1 MERAGQFVQKT
12 LLAWLV
18 VFSAAALFWSD
29 MGIGDPF
36 LWTADLTIESID
48 SVKLTGTSRPLL
60 GMMIQV
66 TMFCIGCLISVA
78 EINEVFKRWP
88 LVLGGTFIQYTSM
101 PLLAWGLGNLFGLE
115 REYLIGVI
123 VVGCVPG
130 AMASNVLTLAARG
143 NVSFSVSLTTS
154 ATILSPII
162 VPLAFQLTLSKFV
175 EIDPLVEATKLLK
188 QVVGPVVVG
197 HLLCRF
203 WKNGSSIA
211 QKIAPLIA
219 NGTIVWLIAVVVA
232 LNRDRLLGVFGGEM
246 ASSSKLLLVLLLINL
261 LGYSTGYFGGGKL
274 KLKQSMRRALTLEV
288 GMQNAGLGTVLVLGL
303 FKDQPAVAIPTAV
316 YTFGCMLTGTLLAQW
331 WGHHPPSDEN
341 HPESPEQDNQRDGAA
356 TIESEN
362 SDNDETGSKD

>member
-1 MERAGQFVQKT
+1 MERAGQIIQKT

-18 VFSAAALFWSD
+18 LFSAAALLWTRFE
-29 MGIGDPF
+29 IVDPF
-36 LWTADLTIESID
+36 LWTANFKFESID
-48 SVKLTGTSRPLL
+48 SALLFGTPRPLL
-60 GMMIQV
+60 GIMIQV
-66 TMFCIGCLISVA
+66 TMFCIGCMISVA
-78 EINEVFKRWP
+78 EINEVFRRWP
-88 LVLGGTFIQYTSM
+88 LVLGGTLIQYTSM
-101 PLLAWGLGNLFGLE
+101 PLLAWGLGHLFGLE

-175 EIDPLVEATKLLK
+175 DIDPLNEALKLVK
-188 QVVGPVVVG
+188 QVVGPVLIG

-203 WKNGSSIA
+203 WQQGSGIA
-211 QKIAPLIA
+211 QKTAPLIA

-232 LNRDRLLGVFGGEM
+232 LNRDRLLGVFGGEV
-246 ASSSKLLLVLLLINL
+246 ASSGKLLTVLLLINL
-261 LGYSTGYFGGGKL
+261 LGYAAGYFGGGRL

-303 FKDQPAVAIPTAV
+303 FKGQPAVAIPTAV

-331 WGHHPPSDEN
+331 WSRHPPSDESI
-341 HPESPEQDNQRDGAA
+341 PESDASESDSAA
-356 TIESEN
+356 VFESEG
-362 SDNDETGSKD
+362 SDADESRSSD

>member
-1 MERAGQFVQKT
+1 MERAGQFIQKT

-18 VFSAAALFWSD
+18 LFSAAALLWTHS
-29 MGIGDPF
+29 GVADPF
-36 LWTADLTIESID
+36 LWTANFKVASID
-48 SVKLTGTSRPLL
+48 SALWFGTPRPLL
-60 GMMIQV
+60 GIMIQL
-66 TMFCIGCLISVA
+66 TMFCIGCMISVA

-88 LVLGGTFIQYTSM
+88 LVLGGTLIQYTSM
-101 PLLAWGLGNLFGLE
+101 PLLAWGFGHVFGLE

-162 VPLAFQLTLSKFV
+162 VPLAFQLTLSTFI
-175 EIDPLVEATKLLK
+175 EIDPLAEALKLVK
-188 QVVGPVVVG
+188 QVVGPVLVG

-203 WKNGSSIA
+203 WQHGSGIA
-211 QKIAPLIA
+211 QKAAPLIA
-219 NGTIVWLIAVVVA
+219 NGTIVWLIGVVVA
-232 LNRDRLLGVFGGEM
+232 LNRDRLIGVFEGE
-246 ASSSKLLLVLLLINL
+246 ATSSGKLLTVLLLINL
-261 LGYSTGYFGGGKL
+261 LGYCAGYFGGGGL

-331 WGHHPPSDEN
+331 WSRHPPSDESV
-341 HPESPEQDNQRDGAA
+341 PESHAQKSEGAA
-356 TIESEN
+356 ATRFEG
-362 SDNDETGSKD
+362 SDDGEARSSD

>member
-1 MERAGQFVQKT
+1 MERAGQIIQKT

-18 VFSAAALFWSD
+18 LFSAAALLWTRFEFA
-29 MGIGDPF
+29 DPF
-36 LWTADLTIESID
+36 LWTANFKFESID
-48 SVKLTGTSRPLL
+48 SVLLFGTPRPLL
-60 GMMIQV
+60 GIMIQV
-66 TMFCIGCLISVA
+66 TMFCIGCMISVA
-78 EINEVFKRWP
+78 EINEVFRRWP
-88 LVLGGTFIQYTSM
+88 LVLGGTLIQYTSM
-101 PLLAWGLGNLFGLE
+101 PLLAWGLGNLFGLD

-162 VPLAFQLTLSKFV
+162 VPLAFQLTLSRFV
-175 EIDPLVEATKLLK
+175 DIDPLAEALKLVK
-188 QVVGPVVVG
+188 QVVGPVLIG

-203 WKNGSSIA
+203 WQQGSGIA
-211 QKIAPLIA
+211 QKAAPLIA

-232 LNRDRLLGVFGGEM
+232 LNRDRLLGVFGGEV
-246 ASSSKLLLVLLLINL
+246 ASSGKLLTVLLLINL
-261 LGYSTGYFGGGKL
+261 LGYVAGYFGGGRL

-331 WGHHPPSDEN
+331 WSRHPPSDN
-341 HPESPEQDNQRDGAA
+341 GVSESDASEADSAAVIKSDG
-356 TIESEN
+356 
-362 SDNDETGSKD
+362 SDNDQTRSGD

>member
-1 MERAGQFVQKT
+1 MERAGQFIQKT

-18 VFSAAALFWSD
+18 VFSAAALFWSRF
-29 MGIGDPF
+29 GIGDPF
-36 LWTADLTIESID
+36 LWTADFTIDSID
-48 SVKLTGTSRPLL
+48 SAKLFGTSRPLL
-60 GMMIQV
+60 GIMIQV

-88 LVLGGTFIQYTSM
+88 LVLGGTLIQYTSM

-188 QVVGPVVVG
+188 QVVGPVLIG
-197 HLLCRF
+197 HLLCRL
-203 WKNGSSIA
+203 WDQGSSIA

-232 LNRDRLLGVFGGEM
+232 LNRERLLGVFGGDFG
-246 ASSSKLLLVLLLINL
+246 SSSKLLVVLLLINL
-261 LGYSTGYFGGGKL
+261 LGYSAGYFGGGKL

-331 WGHHPPSDEN
+331 WSRHPPSDE
-341 HPESPEQDNQRDGAA
+341 SPSNDDEQG
-356 TIESEN
+356 IKSESERTSGFN
-362 SDNDETGSKD
+362 NAEI

>member
-1 MERAGQFVQKT
+1 MERTSQFIQKT

-18 VFSAAALFWSD
+18 LFSACALLWTRP
-29 MGIGDPF
+29 GIADPF
-36 LWTADLTIESID
+36 LWTANFKVVAID
-48 SVKLTGTSRPLL
+48 SAFWFGTPRPLL
-60 GMMIQV
+60 GIMIQL
-66 TMFCIGCLISVA
+66 TMFCIGCMISVA
-78 EINEVFKRWP
+78 EINDVIKRWP
-88 LVLGGTFIQYTSM
+88 LVLGGTLIQYTSM
-101 PLLAWGLGNLFGLE
+101 PLLAWGLGNFFDLE

-162 VPLAFQLTLSKFV
+162 VPLAFQLTLSTFI
-175 EIDPLVEATKLLK
+175 EIDPLAEALKLVK
-188 QVVGPVVVG
+188 QVVGPVLIG

-203 WKNGSSIA
+203 WQQGSGIA
-211 QKIAPLIA
+211 QKAAPLIA

-232 LNRDRLLGVFGGEM
+232 LNRDRLLGVFDGE
-246 ASSSKLLLVLLLINL
+246 ATSSGKLLTVLLLINL
-261 LGYSTGYFGGGKL
+261 LGYCAGYFGGGKL

-331 WGHHPPSDEN
+331 WSRHPPSDETE
-341 HPESPEQDNQRDGAA
+341 PESDALQSNGAA
-356 TIESEN
+356 TTKSED
-362 SDNDETGSKD
+362 SDDGEACSSN

>member
-1 MERAGQFVQKT
+1 MIERAGQLFQKT

-18 VFSAAALFWSD
+18 LFSAAALLWTRL
-29 MGIGDPF
+29 GIADPI
-36 LWTADLTIESID
+36 LWTADFKFAFID
-48 SVKLTGTSRPLL
+48 SELLFGTSRPLL
-60 GMMIQV
+60 GIMIQL
-66 TMFCIGCLISVA
+66 TMFCIGCMISVA
-78 EINEVFKRWP
+78 EINEVFRRWP
-88 LVLGGTFIQYTSM
+88 LVLGGTLIQYTSM

-162 VPLAFQLTLSKFV
+162 VPLAFQLTLSKFI
-175 EIDPLVEATKLLK
+175 EIDPLKEALTLVK
-188 QVVGPVVVG
+188 QVVGPVLIG

-203 WKNGSSIA
+203 WSRGSSVA
-211 QKIAPLIA
+211 QKVAPLIA

-232 LNRDRLLGVFGGEM
+232 LNRDRLLGVFSGEA
-246 ASSSKLLLVLLLINL
+246 ASSGKLLVVLLLINL
-261 LGYSTGYFGGGKL
+261 LGYSAGYFGGRVL
-274 KLKQSMRRALTLEV
+274 KLGESMRRALTLEV

-331 WGHHPPSDEN
+331 WSRHPPTNDSMSKGD
-341 HPESPEQDNQRDGAA
+341 SRKVDGAA
-356 TIESEN
+356 TIESDG
-362 SDNDETGSKD
+362 SNDGEARSKD